1 MVDSQT
7 LNAETWS
14 WQIFDLNALPGLGDD
29 VSDCL
34 GASFLLLCQT
44 EVTPGSDGAVV
55 NGLAGHLSGV
65 GDGKL
70 G

>member
-1 MVDSQT
+1 MWLNWQKMVDSQT

-44 EVTPGSDGAVV
+44 EVTPR
-55 NGLAGHLSGV
+55 
-65 GDGKL
+65 K
-70 G
+70 